1 MVPKITCVTKCRIM
15 LYIVYH
21 IFKDLFISIL
31 YVMFSYLY
39 ICVPCVSLLLP
50 MDATRG
56 SQSPLEL

>member
-1 MVPKITCVTKCRIM
+1 M

-31 YVMFSYLY
+31 CVMFSYLY

-56 SQSPLEL
+56 NQSPLEL